1 MKIAATVT
9 TALIVAAVAPVAV
22 SGFANPAT
30 KIASGVRTATTLHGY
45 LDDLSKELYQPVD
58 QPEGDDSHQATDL
71 DKKQVDR
78 YGVGNWNDYV
88 EFDEFDGGDG
98 QMGVAGDGNKVSQKQ
113 RQKERERERDG
124 KEWRR
129 EEGKEWRTDFS
140 LRTILSTQI
149 CLCQSMR
156 CRVGDCTGMYLDT
169 HSYVLSLSPLS
180 LFPPSPHLFD
190 SLAASTCLVFV

>member
-113 RQKERERERDG
+113 RQKERERERETE
-124 KEWRR
+124 K
-129 EEGKEWRTDFS
+129 S
-140 LRTILSTQI
+140 
-149 CLCQSMR
+149 
-156 CRVGDCTGMYLDT
+156 GDARGGRNGERISPYRPFRQ
-169 HSYVLSLSPLS
+169 HSSVCASPCVAVLVI
-180 LFPPSPHLFD
+180 
-190 SLAASTCLVFV
+190 A